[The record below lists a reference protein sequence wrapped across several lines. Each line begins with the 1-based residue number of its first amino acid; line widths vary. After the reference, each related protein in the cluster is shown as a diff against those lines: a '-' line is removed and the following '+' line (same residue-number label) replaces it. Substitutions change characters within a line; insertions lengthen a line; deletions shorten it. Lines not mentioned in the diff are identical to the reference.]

1 MSRLVARVLMGTSLA
16 VVVLGLLALDQ
27 LAPPG
32 RVPWVSASLLSALC
46 AWELA
51 RMGSFREKQLGL
63 PLFAA
68 SIGATVHALFSPR
81 GAPWET
87 YLVALA
93 AALLACALLGLR
105 SGPAS
110 WAALPLAAWMV
121 PPLYGLIPIGL
132 ETGTAGLVVLV
143 VLSKIGDSAGYFVGR
158 SIGKRH
164 PFPTISPGKT
174 VAGCVASLA
183 AGVVAG
189 ACLVPLLQ
197 GTWGI
202 RPVLLGLAVG
212 LAINVAAQLGD
223 LAKSW
228 VKRRAGVKDSSRL
241 LGPSGGVLDVVD
253 SLLLTTPLAVLIWPR
268 LF

>member
-1 MSRLVARVLMGTSLA
+1 MLYLIALGLAGSFSGWRSSRTVEIIARPRKSLEEG
-16 VVVLGLLALDQ
+16 VVL
-27 LAPPG
+27 AP
-32 RVPWVSASLLSALC
+32 
-46 AWELA
+46 
-51 RMGSFREKQLGL
+51 
-63 PLFAA
+63 
-68 SIGATVHALFSPR
+68 
-81 GAPWET
+81 
-87 YLVALA
+87 VALA
-93 AALLACALLGLR
+93 LW
-105 SGPAS
+105 S
-110 WAALPLAAWMV
+110 V
-121 PPLYGLIPIGL
+121 PPLFGLVPLAIRQ
-132 ETGTAGLVVLV
+132 GTAGLALLV

-174 VAGCVASLA
+174 VAGCVASLV
-183 AGVVAG
+183 AGVAAG

-197 GTWGI
+197 DQWGI
-202 RPVLLGLAVG
+202 RPVLLGIGVG
-212 LAINVAAQLGD
+212 LVINVAAQLGD